1 MLFFGERRAAMRE
14 PQRVFERAQAAADL
28 VEPFGKL
35 RIAFAIGGADAG
47 QFLVLG
53 QVLRGRVDAWT
64 G

>member
-47 QFLVLG
+47 QFLVFG